1 MSEQNTEKSKT
12 PYIIGVIILVV
23 VGWYI
28 WGGSD
33 TCTLADNADHV
44 CADSKVHGC
53 EAHEC
58 DATVEGCEGYDAD
71 AAAKAKADAD
81 AAAKADADADAAAA
95 ADAKAADDAAAAADA
110 GN

>member
-28 WGGSD
+28 WGGSN
-33 TCTLADNADHV
+33 TCTLADNEDHV
-44 CADSKVHGC
+44 CAESNL
-53 EAHEC
+53 
-58 DATVEGCEGYDAD
+58 EGCEGYVELTEEEV
-71 AAAKAKADAD
+71 AAAKAAEE
-81 AAAKADADADAAAA
+81 AAAA
-95 ADAKAADDAAAAADA
+95 AAAAEEATAAAAAAAAEA